1 MDETTSFS
9 GLGQAGVGR
18 REFLATSG
26 KAVGAAAGLYSDRA
40 LAQMAGPPAG
50 SGSGEPSPAPK
61 TVLVEKRADGIL
73 LIGINRPEAKNFLDP
88 PTFVALGQAFYQFEH
103 DEALRVAV
111 LYAVGP
117 DFVPGLDVAAFGA
130 AARAGTFPSKTP
142 RTDIIDPLDM
152 AQPRR
157 SKPLVVAVQGATK
170 RVGHELFLAAD
181 VRVAASDTVFSQDEA
196 SLGLFPG
203 GGATVRFAREAG
215 RGNAMRHM
223 LTGEPWGAEEAYRY
237 GLVQAVTPPGQQLD
251 RAIELARKI
260 AAAAP
265 LGIRATLASVHATE
279 SDDERAFA
287 PLRSELARL
296 MRTED
301 FQEFVVALREKRPP
315 IYRGQ

>member
-1 MDETTSFS
+1 
-9 GLGQAGVGR
+9 
-18 REFLATSG
+18 
-26 KAVGAAAGLYSDRA
+26 
-40 LAQMAGPPAG
+40 
-50 SGSGEPSPAPK
+50 
-61 TVLVEKRADGIL
+61 
-73 LIGINRPEAKNFLDP
+73 
-88 PTFVALGQAFYQFEH
+88 VALGQALYQFEH

-117 DFVPGLDVAAFGA
+117 DFVPGLDVVAFGA
-130 AARAGTFPSKTP
+130 AARAGTFPSKSP
-142 RTDIIDPLDM
+142 RADIIDRLDL

-196 SLGLFPG
+196 SLGMFPA
-203 GGATVRFAREAG
+203 GGATVRFVREAG

-251 RAIELARKI
+251 RALEFARKI

-279 SDDERAFA
+279 AEDGKAFE
-287 PLRSELARL
+287 PLRPELARL

-301 FQEFVVALREKRPP
+301 FQEFVAARQEKRPP
-315 IYRGQ
+315 VYRGR